1 MGPLSLDIFKKNNLS
16 ASWKVFGA
24 KTLVVDTSE
33 VRMTLILLLESTV
46 ISCTLFVLLK
56 ACQLIAFALLMFLG
70 CDCVQSQTKRLQ
82 TSKRKH
88 LREKRIIPQVII
100 SFCRRIWIYV
110 ILFYFPFNLGFSM
123 SF

>member
-24 KTLVVDTSE
+24 KTSVVDTSE

-56 ACQLIAFALLMFLG
+56 ACQLIAFALLMFSGL
-70 CDCVQSQTKRLQ
+70 
-82 TSKRKH
+82 
-88 LREKRIIPQVII
+88 
-100 SFCRRIWIYV
+100 
-110 ILFYFPFNLGFSM
+110 
-123 SF
+123 